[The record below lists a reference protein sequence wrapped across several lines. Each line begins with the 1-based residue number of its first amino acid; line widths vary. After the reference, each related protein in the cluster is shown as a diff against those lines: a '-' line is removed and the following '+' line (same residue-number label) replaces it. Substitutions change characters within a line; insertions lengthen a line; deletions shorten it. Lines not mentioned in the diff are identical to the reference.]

1 MIKIT
6 PRFFV
11 LPLIALAV
19 IASLPRPAAHAPMTQ
34 GCLVQAAPAS
44 GIVRADIDQASCAAP
59 QQVVLASQQALVR

>member
-19 IASLPRPAAHAPMTQ
+19 IMSLPRS
-34 GCLVQAAPAS
+34 GVQACVAKVAS
-44 GIVRADIDQASCAAP
+44 SAGLVRADVDPVAPCAAG
-59 QQVVLASQQALVR
+59 QEIVLVSSREMIR